1 MSTANDNPHSDLNG
15 NLSGDNLRITVLY
28 FASLAEKSGMDEEL
42 LTCQTHDLGE
52 LYQMLAARF
61 GFTLSKDKLAV
72 AVNHHLTTW
81 DTPIRQGDT
90 VAFIPPVA
98 GG

>member
-1 MSTANDNPHSDLNG
+1 MSTANDNSHSD
-15 NLSGDNLRITVLY
+15 NLHQDNLRITVLY

-52 LYQMLAARF
+52 LYQTLATRF
-61 GFTLSKDKLAV
+61 GFTLTKDKLAV

-81 DTPIRQGDT
+81 DTPIKQGDT